1 MSHGHDARIPCSSDG
16 SRSSGC
22 SRIPFL
28 AGLAAL
34 GYNVVYAFPDSADSS
49 ILTTLQT
56 ITKEALNAMTKESV
70 VRKAMILLT
79 SVLAAFG
86 SARAEP
92 YELSKTDVMEPK
104 AISSAEISLFG
115 VKLGDSESK
124 AVETLV
130 NEKISGIKAEQEATF
145 IFLLDQRKPT
155 GPMAGV
161 RIQDGKVDLLFI
173 NNRFAYKT
181 RGILRNVL
189 NSESPEDIRKL
200 LGQEDYGDENV
211 MGAIMAYDK
220 QGFQVN
226 YLGKDVNIE
235 FAAPR

>member
-1 MSHGHDARIPCSSDG
+1 MAKESVMRMTTIL
-16 SRSSGC
+16 
-22 SRIPFL
+22 L
-28 AGLAAL
+28 ASVLAAL
-34 GYNVVYAFPDSADSS
+34 GSAH
-49 ILTTLQT
+49 
-56 ITKEALNAMTKESV
+56 
-70 VRKAMILLT
+70 
-79 SVLAAFG
+79 
-86 SARAEP
+86 AEP
-92 YELSKTDVMEPK
+92 YELSKHDVMEPK

-115 VKLGDSESK
+115 VKLGDLESK

-181 RGILRNVL
+181 RGIFRNVL

-200 LGQEDYGDENV
+200 LGHEEYGDENV
-211 MGAIMAYDK
+211 MGAVMAYDK

-235 FAAPR
+235 FSQPR

>member
-1 MSHGHDARIPCSSDG
+1 MVKASVVWRAVILQTS
-16 SRSSGC
+16 
-22 SRIPFL
+22 IL
-28 AGLAAL
+28 VAL
-34 GYNVVYAFPDSADSS
+34 GSAY
-49 ILTTLQT
+49 
-56 ITKEALNAMTKESV
+56 
-70 VRKAMILLT
+70 
-79 SVLAAFG
+79 
-86 SARAEP
+86 AEP
-92 YELSKTDVMEPK
+92 YELSKNDVMEPK

-130 NEKISGIKAEQEATF
+130 NEKIPGIKAEQEASF

-181 RGILRNVL
+181 RGIFRNVL

-200 LGQEDYGDENV
+200 LGQEEYGDENV
-211 MGAIMAYDK
+211 MGAVLAYDK

-226 YLGKDVNIE
+226 YLGKDINIE
-235 FAAPR
+235 FAPPR

>member
-1 MSHGHDARIPCSSDG
+1 MFNSMMKASVVWRAIILQASV
-16 SRSSGC
+16 
-22 SRIPFL
+22 L
-28 AGLAAL
+28 VAL
-34 GYNVVYAFPDSADSS
+34 GSAY
-49 ILTTLQT
+49 
-56 ITKEALNAMTKESV
+56 
-70 VRKAMILLT
+70 
-79 SVLAAFG
+79 
-86 SARAEP
+86 AEP
-92 YELSKTDVMEPK
+92 YELSKNDVMEPK
-104 AISSAEISLFG
+104 SISSAEISLFG

-130 NEKISGIKAEQEATF
+130 NEKISGIKAEQEASF

-181 RGILRNVL
+181 RGIFRNVL

-200 LGQEDYGDENV
+200 LGQEEYGDENV
-211 MGAIMAYDK
+211 MGAVLAYDK

-226 YLGKDVNIE
+226 YLGKDINIE
-235 FAAPR
+235 FAPPR

>member
-1 MSHGHDARIPCSSDG
+1 MLTTMVKTS
-16 SRSSGC
+16 
-22 SRIPFL
+22 
-28 AGLAAL
+28 
-34 GYNVVYAFPDSADSS
+34 VVWRAVILQAS
-49 ILTTLQT
+49 ILV
-56 ITKEALNAMTKESV
+56 ALC
-70 VRKAMILLT
+70 
-79 SVLAAFG
+79 
-86 SARAEP
+86 SAYAEP
-92 YELSKTDVMEPK
+92 YELSKNDVMEPK

-130 NEKISGIKAEQEATF
+130 NEKIPGIKTEQEASF

-181 RGILRNVL
+181 RGIFRNVL

-200 LGQEDYGDENV
+200 LGQEEYGDENV
-211 MGAIMAYDK
+211 MGAVLAYDK

-226 YLGKDVNIE
+226 YLGKDINIE
-235 FAAPR
+235 FAPPR

>member
-1 MSHGHDARIPCSSDG
+1 MANAR
-16 SRSSGC
+16 
-22 SRIPFL
+22 
-28 AGLAAL
+28 
-34 GYNVVYAFPDSADSS
+34 
-49 ILTTLQT
+49 
-56 ITKEALNAMTKESV
+56 V
-70 VRKAMILLT
+70 VRMAIILLT
-79 SVLAAFG
+79 SILAAVE
-86 SARAEP
+86 SAHAEP
-92 YELSKTDVMEPK
+92 YELSKNDVMEPK

-115 VKLGDSESK
+115 VRLGDSESK

-130 NEKISGIKAEQEATF
+130 NEKISGIRAEQEATF
-145 IFLLDQRKPT
+145 IFLLDQRKPS

-181 RGILRNVL
+181 RGIFRSVL

-200 LGQEDYGDENV
+200 LGQEEYGDENI
-211 MGAIMAYDK
+211 MGAVMAYDK

-226 YLGKDVNIE
+226 YLGKDINVE

>member
-1 MSHGHDARIPCSSDG
+1 MMRGYRVHLTSPL
-16 SRSSGC
+16 SRGR

-28 AGLAAL
+28 ARLTAL
-34 GYNVVYAFPDSADSS
+34 GIQSVACHLDSIDWPILINSRTLTKETLNTMTKARVVWMAIILLAIILAPVDSAH
-49 ILTTLQT
+49 
-56 ITKEALNAMTKESV
+56 AES
-70 VRKAMILLT
+70 
-79 SVLAAFG
+79 
-86 SARAEP
+86 
-92 YELSKTDVMEPK
+92 YELSKSDVMEPK
-104 AISSAEISLFG
+104 VISSAEISLFG
-115 VKLGDSESK
+115 VKLGDSESR

-130 NEKISGIKAEQEATF
+130 NEKISGVKAEQEATF

-181 RGILRNVL
+181 RGIFRNVL

-200 LGQEDYGDENV
+200 LGQEEYGDENV
-211 MGAIMAYDK
+211 MGAVMAYDK

-226 YLGKDVNIE
+226 YLGKDVANIE
-235 FAAPR
+235 FVAPR